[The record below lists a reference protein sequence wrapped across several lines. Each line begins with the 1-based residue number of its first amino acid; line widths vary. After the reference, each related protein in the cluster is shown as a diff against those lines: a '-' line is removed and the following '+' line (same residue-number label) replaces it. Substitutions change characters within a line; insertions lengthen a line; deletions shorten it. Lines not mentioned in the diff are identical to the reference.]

1 MTRNCSVWRRKL
13 DFNRG
18 SIIAITKPWM
28 FRWLAYIGQL
38 SILCGQAMYWTFV
51 PPFKP
56 YRFLAQAKR
65 IGPGSFLISA
75 TVSFFIGIIITLQM
89 AYLMVQLSA
98 EIYIPNVIA
107 LSLTRELAPVLTA
120 LIVAGRIGAG
130 ITAEIG
136 SMVVTEQVEA
146 LKAFAVNPVK
156 YLVVPRFLALVMML
170 PVLTVFADFVGIY
183 GGYVICVNKLGING
197 VMYWQMVSDALKL
210 KDIATG
216 LLKTVFF
223 AMVIAIVGCHQGLNV
238 KGGADGVGNATTTAV
253 VRSFILIIMV
263 DCAFTFVFYFL
274 FQS

>member
-1 MTRNCSVWRRKL
+1 MSIMSVVQ
-13 DFNRG
+13 
-18 SIIAITKPWM
+18 PWM

-38 SILCGQAMYWTFV
+38 AMLCAEAIYCAFT

-56 YRFLAQAKR
+56 YRFLIQAKR
-65 IGPGSFLISA
+65 VGPGSFFISSMVA
-75 TVSFFIGIIITLQM
+75 FFIGMIIALQM

-120 LIVAGRIGAG
+120 LIVAGRVGAG

-136 SMVVTEQVEA
+136 SMVVSEQVDA

-156 YLVVPRFLALVMML
+156 YLVAPRFLALVIML
-170 PVLTVFADFVGIY
+170 PVLTIFADFVGIY
-183 GGYVICVNKLGING
+183 GGYIICVKKLGING
-197 VMYWQMVSDALKL
+197 VMYWQMVRDSLKL
-210 KDIATG
+210 KDVVTG

-223 AMVIAIVGCHQGLNV
+223 AMVIATVGCHQGLNV
-238 KGGADGVGNATTTAV
+238 KGGADGVGNATTASV
-253 VRSFILIIMV
+253 VRSFILIIV
-263 DCAFTFVFYFL
+263 LDCAFTFIFYFH